1 MRKLK
6 LRKTVSNLVR
16 VDKAF
21 MDKFKLLFFERLNDD
36 ELLDEL
42 VRNNNV
48 DLESVLYTY
57 IDDECGQ
64 HGVLVRSEL
73 LKHFPTKTDNV
84 EIGSISMRITN
95 EWQRDVLNV
104 KCKIDFSFKVAFPAV
119 ISIGDDVRF
128 IYKDEFGRECDNEII
143 ERYTNLRRM
152 ESTFE
157 VRTVD
162 DLVDMTFKIFEELL
176 KEENK

>member
-1 MRKLK
+1 M
-6 LRKTVSNLVR
+6 SNLVR

-21 MDKFKLLFFERLNDD
+21 MTEFEQLFFERLSND

-42 VRNNNV
+42 VRNNDV
-48 DLESVLYTY
+48 DLENVLYTY

-73 LKHFPTKTDNV
+73 LKHFPTKTDNI

-104 KCKIDFSFKVAFPAV
+104 KCKIDFSFKVAFPTV
-119 ISIGDDVRF
+119 ITIGDDVKF
-128 IYKDEFGRECDNEII
+128 TYKDEFGRECENEII

-157 VRTVD
+157 VRTAD
-162 DLVDMTFKIFEELL
+162 DLVDVLFKIFEQLL